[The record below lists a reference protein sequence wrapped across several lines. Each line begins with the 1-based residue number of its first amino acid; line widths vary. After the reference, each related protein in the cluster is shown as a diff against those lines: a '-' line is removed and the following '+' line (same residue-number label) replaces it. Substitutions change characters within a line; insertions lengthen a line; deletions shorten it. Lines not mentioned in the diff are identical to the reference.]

1 MSKIIET
8 TVEQEYLVF
17 LFYKRKGQLVPVL
30 KLSLDING
38 INELFDSYGKL
49 LTENQQLL
57 LDQGQ
62 TITVTRSAHT
72 YTIQPIVA

>member
-1 MSKIIET
+1 MSEIIET

-38 INELFDSYGKL
+38 INELFDAYGKL